1 MIETMQRVAL
11 SNTGW
16 TQRAPVP
23 SEYECV
29 CVCVSVIAMMKC
41 VLFLHNGLQLGVD
54 KREAGEC
61 RLVHGVYQVLVAVR
75 EAGLLAQELPVE
87 VAAVVGGFLGLDES
101 IRQSE
106 RRLTII
112 WLAHGNQTREQ
123 SYCLRYGS
131 LKINSVPI
139 RARSHGTFV

>member
-1 MIETMQRVAL
+1 MTETMRRVAL

-29 CVCVSVIAMMKC
+29 CLSQFVIAMKC

-54 KREAGEC
+54 EREAGEC

-106 RRLTII
+106 RRLTIV

-123 SYCLRYGS
+123 SYRLCYGS

-139 RARSHGTFV
+139 RASSHGTFV